1 MHTSLVQLQVCKEQ
15 IILVWKLS
23 EKDESFTKKPRQQG
37 NQEPHTHTFA
47 RTKTRTSKKKEK
59 RKDER
64 NKTPDERDTLLK
76 TASKGYQL
84 NTFSFVFF

>member
-37 NQEPHTHTFA
+37 NQEPHTHTHI
-47 RTKTRTSKKKEK
+47 RSHKDQNKQEK
-59 RKDER
+59 REKKR
-64 NKTPDERDTLLK
+64 WKK
-76 TASKGYQL
+76 Q
-84 NTFSFVFF
+84 NTRWARHSSENCE